1 MSSIKQLNKKGLSPE
16 EIAYIWGTDV
26 GAIRLKLKAL
36 AEEATDS
43 EDVLDLPASQLV
55 SKEYSDW
62 AEDVAEDD
70 YSEESRP

>member
-1 MSSIKQLNKKGLSPE
+1 MSSIKQLSKKGLSPE

-36 AEEATDS
+36 AEES
-43 EDVLDLPASQLV
+43 EDIDEVLEAVASELV
-55 SKEYSDW
+55 SEVY
-62 AEDVAEDD
+62 EDVAEDD